1 MIQRFSSRQNL
12 SGDFLRDRLQGAQ
25 SYDRIAG
32 YFSSSL
38 LEVAGEAIDSMT
50 GKVRIVCNSDL
61 LPEDIRAAADAET
74 MGERLERN
82 AQAAMRKE
90 WTDRSDRI
98 IGQADLSRYERLS
111 ELIASGKLEVR
122 VLPNAR
128 FGLIHG
134 KAGVITLADGS
145 KTSFLGS
152 VNESVSA
159 WEKNYELLWEDE
171 SQEAVAW
178 VQAEFNSLWE
188 DPYAVKLADAVI
200 KDIERLAH
208 RKVVNLEEWRKNDDN
223 APAGAMVENPVYR
236 KELGLWAHQKYFV
249 DLAFKAHKSGKGAR
263 FVLADMVGL
272 GKTVQLAVAAQLIAL
287 QDGLPVLVIAPK
299 TLVNQWQQEL
309 WELLGIPSAVWDGRR
324 WTDEAGGIHG
334 SGLDEDRARDLKKCP
349 RLFGIV
355 SQSTLI
361 FGAGDPQSPIGALLE
376 PTYSCVIVDE
386 CHRARRKN
394 LKRDGENQ
402 PAEPNNLMG
411 FLLQLAP
418 RTNSLLLATAT
429 PVQLYPIEAYD
440 LLDILAQG
448 NDHVLGDAWS
458 FWRSMG
464 QRKTILE
471 IVMGLAPHTD
481 DVDRQLEYVRNPLP
495 CSFEDMDFQ
504 VIRRQLGMDDAMAV
518 IPGKIFADL
527 PRAVRQR
534 MLRSPREFFDRH
546 NPFIRHI
553 VRRPRGFLEDT
564 IDPATGETYLKAV
577 RVKLFGEGEDES
589 VLLEGSLLEAYQEAE
604 NFSALLAKRMKSAG
618 FIKTL
623 LLRRLGSSIE
633 AGRKTVEKMLGDPD
647 VFANQVEDDDFAL
660 DGEEEKKPS
669 TLAERLIASEKEALS
684 RVKYHLEVFHGDDP
698 KLAKLKAL
706 LLGGV
711 PEDSTPWMQY
721 GCMVFSQYVD
731 TARYMAEAIARSTDI
746 TTDVGLYAGG
756 NNSGIYR
763 SGNFQRCS
771 KEELKQLVKSGA
783 LKILFGSDA
792 ASEGLNLQRL
802 GTLINIDL
810 PWNPTRLEQRKGRI
824 QRIGQRRDT
833 VYVYNMRYHGSVEDR
848 VHKILSE
855 RLEQI
860 NDLFGQIPDVL
871 EAVWIN
877 EAIGE
882 KEEAKKLID
891 AVPLEHPFEMKY
903 NRVESIDWE
912 SYSEVLNDLERVEM
926 LRTPW
931 YSKS

>member
-12 SGDFLRDRLQGAQ
+12 SGEFLRNRLQGAQ

-32 YFSSSL
+32 YFSASL

-50 GKVRIVCNSDL
+50 GRVRIICNSDL
-61 LPEDIRAAADAET
+61 LTEDIRAAADGET
-74 MGERLERN
+74 IGERLERN

-90 WTDRSDRI
+90 WTDRSDRL
-98 IGQADLSRYERLS
+98 IGHADLSRYERLS
-111 ELIASGKLEVR
+111 ALISSGKLEVR

-134 KAGVITLADGS
+134 KAGVVTLEDGR

-159 WEKNYELLWEDE
+159 WEKNYELLWEDD
-171 SQEAVAW
+171 SPEAVAW
-178 VQAEFNSLWE
+178 VESEFNSLWE
-188 DPYAVKLADAVI
+188 DPFAVKLADAVI

-208 RKVVNLEEWRKNDDN
+208 RKEVSLEEWRKKEEN

-287 QDGLPVLVIAPK
+287 QDGKPVLVIAPK

-309 WELLGIPSAVWDGRR
+309 WELLGIPSAVWDGKR

-334 SGLDEDRARDLKKCP
+334 SGLDEDRGRDLKKCP

-355 SQSTLI
+355 SQSTII
-361 FGAGDPQSPIGALLE
+361 FGASDPQSPIHALLE
-376 PTYSCVIVDE
+376 PSYGCVVVDE

-411 FLLQLAP
+411 FLLKLAQ

-440 LLDILAQG
+440 LLEILAQG
-448 NDHVLGDAWS
+448 NDHVLGDSWS
-458 FWRSMG
+458 LWRSLG

-471 IVMGLAPHTD
+471 IVMGIAPHTD
-481 DVDRQLEYVRNPLP
+481 DFDRQLEYVRNPLP
-495 CSFEDMDFQ
+495 CSYENPDFQ
-504 VIRRQLGMDDAMAV
+504 IIRRQLSMEDAVAV
-518 IPGKIFADL
+518 IPGKVFSDL
-527 PRAVRQR
+527 PSTVRQR
-534 MLRSPREFFDRH
+534 MLRSPRAFFEGH

-553 VRRPRGFLEDT
+553 VRRTRGFLENT

-604 NFSALLAKRMKSAG
+604 NFSALLATRMRNAG

-623 LLRRLGSSIE
+623 LLRRLGSSIQ
-633 AGRKTVEKMLGDPD
+633 AGKNTVEKMLGDPNA
-647 VFANQVEDDDFAL
+647 FAEIEDDEFAL
-660 DGEEEKKPS
+660 DGEEDSRPS
-669 TLAERLIASEKEALS
+669 TLAENLTASEKVVLS
-684 RVKYHLEVFHGDDP
+684 RVKYHLEVFQGDDP

-711 PEDSTPWMQY
+711 PEDATPWMNY
-721 GCMVFSQYVD
+721 GCMIFSQYVD
-731 TARYMAEAIARSTDI
+731 TARYMAEAIARSPEVTS
-746 TTDVGLYAGG
+746 DVGLYAGG
-756 NNSGIYR
+756 NQSGIYR
-763 SGNFQRCS
+763 SGRFQRCS
-771 KEELKQLVKSGA
+771 KEELKQLVKAGT

-833 VYVYNMRYHGSVEDR
+833 VYVFNMRYHGSVEDR

-871 EAVWIN
+871 EAVWIK
-877 EAIGE
+877 EALGE
-882 KEEAKKLID
+882 REEAKKLID

-912 SYSEVLNDLERVEM
+912 SYSEVLNDQERVE
-926 LRTPW
+926 LLLTPW
-931 YSKS
+931 LCKP

>member
-50 GKVRIVCNSDL
+50 GRVRIICNSDL

-74 MGERLERN
+74 IGERLERN

-90 WTDRSDRI
+90 WTAKSDQVI
-98 IGQADLSRYERLS
+98 AQADLSRFERLS
-111 ELIASGKLEVR
+111 ELIADGKLEVR

-134 KAGVITLADGS
+134 KAGVVTLSDGR

-159 WEKNYELLWEDE
+159 WENNYELLWEDD
-171 SQEAVAW
+171 SAEAVDW
-178 VQAEFNSLWE
+178 VQAEFNSLWD

-208 RKVVNLEEWRKNDDN
+208 RKVVNLDTWRKKEDN

-263 FVLADMVGL
+263 FILADMVGL

-287 QDGLPVLVIAPK
+287 QDGKPVLVIAPK

-309 WELLGIPSAVWDGRR
+309 WELLGIPSAVWDGKR
-324 WTDEAGGIHG
+324 WTDESGGVHG
-334 SGLDEDRARDLKKCP
+334 SGLEEDRSRDLKRCP

-355 SQSTLI
+355 SQSTII
-361 FGAGDPQSPIGALLE
+361 FGASDPLSPIHSLLE
-376 PTYSCVIVDE
+376 LEYGCVIVDE

-394 LKRDGENQ
+394 LKRDCENQ

-411 FLLQLAP
+411 FLLKLAP

-481 DVDRQLEYVRNPLP
+481 DIERQLEYVRNPLP
-495 CSFEDMDFQ
+495 CSFEDRDFQ
-504 VIRRQLGMDDAMAV
+504 VIRGQLGLEDGTAV
-518 IPGKIFADL
+518 IPGRVFADL
-527 PRAVRQR
+527 PPAVKQR
-534 MLRSPREFFDRH
+534 MLRSPSDFFERH

-553 VRRPRGFLEDT
+553 VRRTRGFLEET

-577 RVKLFGEGEDES
+577 RVKLFGEDENES

-633 AGRKTVEKMLGDPD
+633 AGRKTVDKMLGDPN
-647 VFANQVEDDDFAL
+647 VFADEVEDDDFAL

-669 TLAERLIASEKEALS
+669 TLSEKLIASEKQALG
-684 RVKYHLEVFHGDDP
+684 RVKYHLEIFQGEDP
-698 KLAKLKAL
+698 KLAKLKSL
-706 LLGGV
+706 LLEGV
-711 PEDSTPWMQY
+711 PEDPTPWVNY
-721 GCMVFSQYVD
+721 GCMIFSQYVD
-731 TARYMAEAIARSTDI
+731 TARYMAEAIARSSEI
-746 TTDVGLYAGG
+746 TVEVGLYAGG
-756 NNSGIYR
+756 SNSGIYR
-763 SGNFQRCS
+763 AGGFHRCS
-771 KEELKQLVKSGA
+771 KEELKQKVKSGS

-877 EAIGE
+877 EALGE
-882 KEEAKKLID
+882 KEEARKLID
-891 AVPLEHPFEMKY
+891 SVPLEHPFEMKY

-912 SYSEVLNDLERVEM
+912 SYSEVLNDLERVE
-926 LRTPW
+926 LLQTPW
-931 YSKS
+931 S